1 MRILFFCLIFHTAFC
16 QQFQEE
22 IELKRLYQQTPSAS
36 VLNQIAQNLTHLNLL
51 DSSLHTSRKAL
62 ILAENE
68 KNKDEISKTHLN
80 LAIILQKRGR
90 YFEATNA
97 YENAIKTAQNDEM
110 LATAYH
116 LISTCYKDQ
125 KLLDKTDE
133 TNNKAIEIARKHNY
147 KVIWAKCL
155 NTRGLTIFRQ
165 EDYYKKALETFH
177 QALKVA
183 EQTNDDNIKSVINK
197 NIGWVHL
204 LWYEEEIG
212 LRFINKA
219 IEIQLRSD
227 RSEVRQN
234 LFYSYMVLIH
244 FYNLIKKDY
253 QLSNLYCQKALD
265 IAQKYGWV
273 EEKAGVYHYFY
284 LNFKA
289 LNQAT
294 KALEY
299 HEKYQAVLEKLNEDM
314 ALTQKAI
321 IEEKS
326 KTTSLEFENLKN
338 ENQRNWLIFTILIL
352 LVGSALIFRLYYLN
366 RKKNREIEEIN
377 QTLEKKV
384 EVRTQELQTAYDEIK
399 DAMMRGQTL
408 ERKRVAADL
417 HDNLGSLLSAIG
429 LSTET
434 LDESKLSDKEKKI
447 FENIKSQIKEAYQDV
462 RLFSHNLQPA
472 ELEKEGLYQA
482 LEMLAQ
488 KINSLNK
495 IHLELDLES
504 LTPKPQNVEFNLY
517 SICLEAIN
525 NILKHSNATEA
536 KIAFERGQE
545 GMIMRI
551 SDNGI
556 GLKTHDAGGT
566 GFRNIQSRVEQLGGE
581 LEIHSDEKGVV
592 IEVRIAPP
600 PHRRTALKGS

>member
-1 MRILFFCLIFHTAFC
+1 MIFHNSLC

-22 IELKRLYQQTPSAS
+22 IELKRLYQQAPSARI
-36 VLNQIAQNLTHLNLL
+36 LNQIAQNLTHLNLL
-51 DSSLHTSRKAL
+51 DSSLNTSRKAL

-68 KNKDEISKTHLN
+68 KNQAEISDTHLN

-90 YFEATNA
+90 YFEATNE
-97 YENAIKTAQNDEM
+97 YENAIKTAHNNEA
-110 LATAYH
+110 LAMAYH
-116 LISTCYKDQ
+116 LLSTCYKDQ
-125 KLLDKTDE
+125 KLLEKSDE

-177 QALKVA
+177 EALKVA

-212 LRFINKA
+212 LGYINKA
-219 IEIQLRSD
+219 IDIQLRSD

-244 FYNLIKKDY
+244 FYNLVKKDY
-253 QLSNLYCQKALD
+253 QLSNLYCLKALA

-273 EEKAGVYHYFY
+273 EETAGVYHYFY

-289 LNQAT
+289 LNQPT

-326 KTTSLEFENLKN
+326 KTTSLEFENLRKEN
-338 ENQRNWLIFTILIL
+338 ERNWLVFTILIL
-352 LVGSALIFRLYYLN
+352 SVGSFLIFRLYYLN
-366 RKKNREIEEIN
+366 RKKNKVIEEVN
-377 QTLEKKV
+377 QNLEKKV
-384 EVRTQELQTAYDEIK
+384 EIRTQELQTAYNEIK

-417 HDNLGSLLSAIG
+417 HDNLGSFLSAIV

-434 LDESKLSDKEKKI
+434 LDESKLSDSEKKI
-447 FENIKSQIKEAYQDV
+447 FENIKSQIKEAYEDV
-462 RLFSHNLQPA
+462 RLFSHNLQPT
-472 ELEKEGLYQA
+472 ELEKEGLYNA
-482 LEMLAQ
+482 LEILAQ

-525 NILKHSNATEA
+525 NILKHSNATHA
-536 KIAFERGQE
+536 KIAFEQGH
-545 GMIMRI
+545 GGLIMRI
-551 SDNGI
+551 SDNGA
-556 GLKTHDAGGT
+556 GLKSNDSGGT
-566 GFRNIQSRVEQLGGE
+566 GFKNIQSRVEQLGGE
-581 LEIHSDEKGVV
+581 LKINSDEKGVV
-592 IEVRIAPP
+592 LEVRI
-600 PHRRTALKGS
+600 